1 MPMRLRY
8 VYILM
13 PHSVFHIK
21 PTVRLQP
28 AGMSN
33 GSSCSQYYNNYNI
46 WIRRQRPVRQHPL
59 MSPPLIF
66 PAFAAYQIVSVRAAN
81 LLQAALDV
89 LDPLGE
95 TAVVSSPPA
104 FSALHVLLPEK
115 SGCIFKHSLIFD
127 MFQFLAFRLH
137 KPVRSGAFRQES
149 ENFLLMVSTVHWT
162 RMSPPSGPMSV
173 LAGTEP

>member
-1 MPMRLRY
+1 MDL
-8 VYILM
+8 
-13 PHSVFHIK
+13 
-21 PTVRLQP
+21 P
-28 AGMSN
+28 ALN
-33 GSSCSQYYNNYNI
+33 ITIIITYGSGVNVLFVNI
-46 WIRRQRPVRQHPL
+46 PL
-59 MSPPLIF
+59 CLPPLIF
-66 PAFAAYQIVSVRAAN
+66 SAFAACQIVSVRAAD

-115 SGCIFKHSLIFD
+115 SGCIFKHSLIFE

>member
-28 AGMSN
+28 AGMPN
-33 GSSCSQYYNNYNI
+33 GSYCSQYYNNYNI
-46 WIRRQRPVRQHPL
+46 WIRCHRFVRQHPL
-59 MSPPLIF
+59 TCPTLIF
-66 PAFAAYQIVSVRAAN
+66 PALAACQIVSVRATD

-95 TAVVSSPPA
+95 TAIVSFPQA
-104 FSALHVLLPEK
+104 VRLVRAATEK

-127 MFQFLAFRLH
+127 MFLFLAFRLH
-137 KPVRSGAFRQES
+137 QPVRAGMFRYES